1 MTPRPKSFLERASE
15 DKQPEVQE
23 HFRTTWEEK
32 LELHTH
38 ILKRRRSVSD
48 WLREAAREKMARELE
63 EDMRKAAEP
72 DVSADIAGLL
82 LRRT

>member
-1 MTPRPKSFLERASE
+1 MTQPKSFLERASE
-15 DKQPEVQE
+15 DKPAEVQE

-38 ILKRRRSVSD
+38 ILRRRRSVSD
-48 WLREAAREKMARELE
+48 WLREAAVEKMARELE

-72 DVSADIAGLL
+72 EETTSISDLL
-82 LRRT
+82 MRHK